1 VSNGLQTTI
10 WTVTPSLPHS
20 ELLSEWEVFRLLDTL
35 RPTATA
41 GLDQIT
47 AWFLKIA
54 APLFCK
60 PLANRFNLSI
70 VTSTVPAQW
79 KPAHIRPAAEVVS
92 PDSHADFRLITIT
105 PVLQC
110 LIGIFATEYRGTC
123 AGFIKNLGEK

>member
-10 WTVTPSLPHS
+10 WTVTPSLLHS

-92 PDSHADFRLITIT
+92 PHSHADHIH
-105 PVLQC
+105 
-110 LIGIFATEYRGTC
+110 Y
-123 AGFIKNLGEK
+123 AGFTVFDRYIRD